1 MLLYINGTNDMDTRA
16 VVDKIV
22 EDICDRACIGDAWE
36 SIDDSIREEI
46 MKTWEK
52 IIKKEFVKAIT

>member
-1 MLLYINGTNDMDTRA
+1 MDTRA

-22 EDICDRACIGDAWE
+22 EDICDRSGIGDAWE

-46 MKTWEK
+46 MSKWEK
-52 IIKKEFVKAIT
+52 IIKKEFVKVIT